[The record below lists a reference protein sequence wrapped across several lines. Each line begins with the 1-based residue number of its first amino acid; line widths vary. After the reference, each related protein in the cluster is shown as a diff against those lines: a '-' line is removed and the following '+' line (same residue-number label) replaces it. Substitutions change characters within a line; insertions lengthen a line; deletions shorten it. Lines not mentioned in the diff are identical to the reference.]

1 MSLEPKCTLRKNL
14 EGPGGTAHGGGDV
27 AVFHVGS
34 TRPQET
40 IELGHELKGAQ
51 FDILV
56 VWRGTGMVTHMQF
69 NLQPFEY
76 RLRFCFKKWS

>member
-1 MSLEPKCTLRKNL
+1 MVIPR
-14 EGPGGTAHGGGDV
+14 GAAHRGGDV

-56 VWRGTGMVTHMQF
+56 IWRKAQEWSLTS
-69 NLQPFEY
+69 NLILLILSNADYDF
-76 RLRFCFKKWS
+76 